1 MYINTHSYF
10 SLRYGTFSIDSLV
23 AEAIDKKIQTLALTD
38 INNTS
43 GMIDFVKTCRENDIR
58 PMGGIEFRDGN
69 EYLYTGIA
77 KNNEGL
83 RELNEFLSY
92 YNLNKTKLPSYK
104 NSLLDQFSIHHL
116 LRFSLKHFFQSQII
130 VFCFLVCL
138 F

>member
-58 PMGGIEFRDGN
+58 PMGGIEFRNGN
-69 EYLYTGIA
+69 EY
-77 KNNEGL
+77 
-83 RELNEFLSY
+83 
-92 YNLNKTKLPSYK
+92 
-104 NSLLDQFSIHHL
+104 
-116 LRFSLKHFFQSQII
+116 
-130 VFCFLVCL
+130 
-138 F
+138 